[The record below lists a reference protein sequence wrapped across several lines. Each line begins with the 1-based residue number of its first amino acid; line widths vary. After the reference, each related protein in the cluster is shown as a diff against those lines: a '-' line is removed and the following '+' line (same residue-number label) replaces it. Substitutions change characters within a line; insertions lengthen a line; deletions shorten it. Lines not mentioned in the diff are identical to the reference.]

1 MSESN
6 VSPSASQ
13 GQEGQQQQGPV
24 GVNAPMHMQPK
35 WYRYGMRIMVVL
47 GVLLALM
54 IWWGQSLIE
63 GKRYKVSDKEIVG
76 YSGDATEADAKQL
89 GEALKQVGYF
99 DGKAPAEV
107 LLKKDAK
114 EGRVLSFVM
123 PEGSWDQAEQQAA
136 VKTLADALAPTIG
149 GKPLTVRMIDKQLNT
164 KKEFKVE

>member
-6 VSPSASQ
+6 VSPLGSQ
-13 GQEGQQQQGPV
+13 GPEGQQQGAV
-24 GVNAPMHMQPK
+24 GVSAPMHQQPK
-35 WYRYGMRIMVVL
+35 WYRYLMRIMVVA
-47 GVLLALM
+47 GVLLAVM

-76 YSGDATEADAKQL
+76 YSGDATEADAKKL
-89 GEALKQVGYF
+89 GDALKQLEYF
-99 DGKAPAEV
+99 DGKSPAEV

-123 PEGSWDQAEQQAA
+123 SEGSWDQAEQQTA
-136 VKTLADALAPTIG
+136 VKALGEALAPAIG

-164 KKEFKVE
+164 KKEFKID